1 MRNLFLFLLGAII
14 VIPALEIWLFIEI
27 GGWIGAL
34 PTIMLVFLSAV
45 LGAYFARREGWN
57 TYRLAMIQMQNGELP
72 GEALLDGACILSGGI
87 LLITPGFFTDAA
99 GFLLVFPYTRAIVKH
114 WIIRWLK
121 KKFERGEIIWYRRY

>member
-87 LLITPGFFTDAA
+87 LLITPGFLRMRPVFFWS
-99 GFLLVFPYTRAIVKH
+99 FLIPVRLSSI
-114 WIIRWLK
+114 
-121 KKFERGEIIWYRRY
+121 GSSDG